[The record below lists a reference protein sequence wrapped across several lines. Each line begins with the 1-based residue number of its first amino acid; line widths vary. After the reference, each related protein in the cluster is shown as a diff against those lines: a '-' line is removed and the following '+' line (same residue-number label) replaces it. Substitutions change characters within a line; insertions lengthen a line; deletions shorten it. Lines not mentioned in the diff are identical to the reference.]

1 MDLAGSLLSMWRVF
15 ADASLEIVPYFFL
28 ALVLGGLIEEYFP
41 EHAVTRFL
49 TGKRPAT
56 MLLASTTGA
65 LIPLCTCGMVPLA
78 VSLRRRGSD
87 LKHTFAF
94 LTAGAAFSV
103 PVLFLTWKVL
113 GGKWALARLVT
124 SVIYGLAVGYAA
136 TWALRRVAAR
146 SAEDPSAKVDT
157 SGTADIEVDV
167 VAAAIGDVTEIRP
180 RPRPRLVSVARRLK
194 GQVKEYFPWV
204 VVSLAIAALVDVLV
218 PRHWIHVLYGERTAA
233 GAFIAA
239 LTGLPFYFCSGA
251 ELPLAKELLAKGMG
265 TSSGA
270 AMLLAVPIVNILTF
284 GVVTRWLG
292 PRGAF
297 YYLALCVVGAALI
310 GELTGWVWALLSAV
324 PT

>member
-1 MDLAGSLLSMWRVF
+1 MDLSGVLLSMWRVF

-28 ALVLGGLIEEYFP
+28 ALILGALIEEYLP
-41 EHAVTRFL
+41 ERTITQFL

-56 MLLASTTGA
+56 MFLASTTGA
-65 LIPLCTCGMVPLA
+65 VIPLCTCGMVPLA

-136 TWALRRVAAR
+136 VWALRGVAAR
-146 SAEDPSAKVDT
+146 SAESPGGASPPGGDAAKV
-157 SGTADIEVDV
+157 ADLMDDV
-167 VAAAIGDVTEIRP
+167 APVRT
-180 RPRPRLVSVARRLK
+180 RPRLVSVARRLR
-194 GQVKEYFPWV
+194 GQVIEYFPWV
-204 VVSLAIAALVDVLV
+204 LVSLAIAAVVDVLV
-218 PRHWIHVLYGERTAA
+218 PRHWIHLLYGEKTVA
-233 GAFIAA
+233 GALFAS

-251 ELPLAKELLAKGMG
+251 ELPLVKELLAKGMG
-265 TSSGA
+265 ASSGT

-284 GVVTRWLG
+284 GVVGRWLG

-297 YYLALCVVGAALI
+297 AYLALCVVGATVI
-310 GELTGWVWALLSAV
+310 GEATGAVWGLL
-324 PT
+324 P

>member
-1 MDLAGSLLSMWRVF
+1 MDLTGVLLSMWRVF

-28 ALVLGGLIEEYFP
+28 ALVLGALIEEYLP
-41 EHAVTRFL
+41 EQAVARFL

-113 GGKWALARLVT
+113 GGKWALARLAT

-136 TWALRRVAAR
+136 TWALRREAAR
-146 SAEDPSAKVDT
+146 SAV
-157 SGTADIEVDV
+157 GTEAAGN
-167 VAAAIGDVTEIRP
+167 VAAGDVAEIRP
-180 RPRPRLVSVARRLK
+180 GPRLASVARRFR
-194 GQVKEYFPWV
+194 GQVREYFPWV

-218 PRHWIHVLYGERTAA
+218 PRHWIHVLYGERTAV
-233 GAFIAA
+233 GPLFAA

-251 ELPLAKELLAKGMG
+251 ELPLVKELLGKGMG
-265 TSSGA
+265 ASSGT
-270 AMLLAVPIVNILTF
+270 AMLLAVPLVNILTF
-284 GVVTRWLG
+284 GVVARWLG

-297 YYLALCVVGAALI
+297 AYLALCVVGAAAI
-310 GELTGWVWALLSAV
+310 GELTGLLWALL
-324 PT
+324 P

>member
-1 MDLAGSLLSMWRVF
+1 MDLQAVLLSMWSVF

-28 ALVLGGLIEEYFP
+28 ALVIGALIEEYVS
-41 EHAVTRFL
+41 ERTIARFL
-49 TGKRPAT
+49 TGKRPGT

-124 SVIYGLAVGYAA
+124 SVIYGLVVGYAA
-136 TWALRRVAAR
+136 VWALRREAAR
-146 SAEDPSAKVDT
+146 SAE
-157 SGTADIEVDV
+157 G
-167 VAAAIGDVTEIRP
+167 AAASPALPADTLGDPASDVSEIRG
-180 RPRPRLVSVARRLK
+180 RSRLASVARRFR

-204 VVSLAIAALVDVLV
+204 VVSLAIAAVVDVLV
-218 PRHWIHVLYGERTAA
+218 PRHWIHVLYGEKTVA
-233 GAFIAA
+233 GAFLAS

-251 ELPLAKELLAKGMG
+251 ELPLVKELFAKGMG
-265 TSSGA
+265 PSSGA
-270 AMLLAVPIVNILTF
+270 SMLLAVPIVNILTF
-284 GVVTRWLG
+284 GVVGRWLG

-297 YYLALCVVGAALI
+297 AYLALCVVGATAV
-310 GELTGWVWALLSAV
+310 GELTGAVWALLG
-324 PT
+324 

>member
-1 MDLAGSLLSMWRVF
+1 MDLTGVLLSMWRVF

-28 ALVLGGLIEEYFP
+28 ALVLGALIEEYLP
-41 EHAVTRFL
+41 EQAVARFL

-113 GGKWALARLVT
+113 GGKWALARLAT

-136 TWALRRVAAR
+136 TWALRREAAR
-146 SAEDPSAKVDT
+146 SAV
-157 SGTADIEVDV
+157 GTE
-167 VAAAIGDVTEIRP
+167 AAGDVAEGDVAEIRP
-180 RPRPRLVSVARRLK
+180 GPRLASVARRFR
-194 GQVKEYFPWV
+194 GQVREYFPWV

-218 PRHWIHVLYGERTAA
+218 PRHWIHVLYGERTAV
-233 GAFIAA
+233 GPLFAA

-251 ELPLAKELLAKGMG
+251 ELPLVKELLGKGMG
-265 TSSGA
+265 ASSGT
-270 AMLLAVPIVNILTF
+270 AMLLAVPLVNILTF
-284 GVVTRWLG
+284 GVVARWLG

-297 YYLALCVVGAALI
+297 AYLALCVVGAAAI
-310 GELTGWVWALLSAV
+310 GELTGLLWALL
-324 PT
+324 P